1 MWEMTELFK
10 LFRSDEGK
18 EIQLEMRRY
27 VNNDLNNYS
36 DYKVSIFLK
45 KQI

>member
-1 MWEMTELFK
+1 MWEMTELFN
-10 LFRSDEGK
+10 LFRSEEGK

-27 VNNDLNNYS
+27 INNDLNNYS
-36 DYKVSIFLK
+36 DYKVTIILK